1 MRRSN
6 LREGDTWEWSR
17 SGCDDVAR
25 ITDLERALQ
34 TCNNAFHSIVDRSG
48 DGVLVVNLEGKI
60 CYSNPA
66 ARKLLAVSGDA
77 LLGEPFGIPV
87 TATERSEITLLRDG
101 HPHRIAE
108 MRVTTTEW
116 QGEPA
121 YLAMLRDVTE
131 RRKAEDRSRE
141 DVRRRDVFLAML
153 SHELRNPLAAV
164 SNAARLMA
172 RPNITLEMFH
182 EAREVIERQCGQM
195 TRLLEELLDVSRISQ
210 GKIELRRKCVPLRGL
225 LDDAV
230 KATAGM
236 FVDRK
241 QSLEVDFPEE
251 ELFLEAD
258 TVRLHQVLVNLLSNA
273 SKYSDRDQSI
283 LLHVEPFGE
292 SVRISVRDEGVGMSA
307 DQLEEI
313 FEPFAQIDSS
323 LSRSEGGLGIGLS
336 LVRSLVELHGGLVE
350 AHSDGPGT
358 GSEFIIHLPLTDDVC
373 DEPPQEHLT
382 ENSKTLR
389 ILIVEDN
396 QDVRRMLRSLLQM
409 EGYEVEAA
417 EDGRNGLEM
426 INKFAPDLMFID
438 IGLPGIDGYEVART
452 VRQDAANEHIHLVAL
467 TGYGQPSDR
476 EKAEQSGF
484 DTHLSKPIDFA
495 VLAEFLSER
504 VRHLKESDT
513 VVLDRPTALIQP
525 PKPSDSA

>member
-17 SGCDDVAR
+17 SGCDDAAR
-25 ITDLERALQ
+25 ISDLERALQ

-48 DGVLVVNLEGKI
+48 DGVLVISMEGKI

-66 ARKLLAVSGDA
+66 ARKLLATPGDA
-77 LLGEPFGIPV
+77 LLGDVFGIPL
-87 TATERSEITLLRDG
+87 AAAERTEITILRG
-101 HPHRIAE
+101 GSPHRIAE
-108 MRVTTTEW
+108 MRVTKTEW
-116 QGEPA
+116 QGDPA

-131 RRKAEDRSRE
+131 RRQAEDRAKE

-164 SNAARLMA
+164 SNASRLMA

-210 GKIELRRKCVPLRGL
+210 GKIELRRTCVPLRGL

-236 FVDRK
+236 FVERE
-241 QSLEVDFPEE
+241 QSLQVEFPTE

-273 SKYSDRDQSI
+273 SKYSDRGQTVQ
-283 LLHVEPFGE
+283 LHVERIDE
-292 SVRISVRDEGVGMSA
+292 SVRIAVCDHGVGMSA
-307 DQLEEI
+307 DQLECI

-358 GSEFIIHLPLTDDVC
+358 GSEFILHLPLSEDLRDT
-373 DEPPQEHLT
+373 PPEKGWA
-382 ENSKTLR
+382 ENPKTLR

-396 QDVRRMLRSLLQM
+396 TDVRRMLKSLLQM

-417 EDGRNGLEM
+417 KDGAMGLEM
-426 INKFAPDLMFID
+426 LSSYAPDLMFID

-452 VRQDAANEHIHLVAL
+452 VRMDATNSHIHLVAL

-476 EKAEQSGF
+476 QKAEQSGF
-484 DTHLSKPIDFA
+484 DTHLSKPIDFNI
-495 VLAEFLSER
+495 LTDFLSER
-504 VRHLKESDT
+504 VRQLNEADT
-513 VVLDRPTALIQP
+513 VIIDRPTTLIHQP
-525 PKPSDSA
+525 KHSESS

>member
-17 SGCDDVAR
+17 SGCDDAAR
-25 ITDLERALQ
+25 IADLERALQ

-48 DGVLVVNLEGKI
+48 DGVLVINLEGKI

-66 ARKLLAVSGDA
+66 ARKLLATPRDA
-77 LLGEPFGIPV
+77 LLGDAFGIPV
-87 TATERSEITLLRDG
+87 AATERTEITILRDG
-101 HPHRIAE
+101 LPHRIAE
-108 MRVTTTEW
+108 MRVTKTEW

-131 RRKAEDRSRE
+131 RRQSEDRSKE

-210 GKIELRRKCVPLRGL
+210 GKIELRRTCVALRGL

-236 FVDRK
+236 FSEREQTLK
-241 QSLEVDFPEE
+241 VDFPEE
-251 ELFLEAD
+251 ELSIEAD

-273 SKYSDRDQSI
+273 SKYSESGQSV
-283 LLHVEPFGE
+283 LLHVENMGQ
-292 SVRISVRDEGVGMSA
+292 SVRIAVRDEGVGMSA
-307 DQLEEI
+307 DQLEDI

-323 LSRSEGGLGIGLS
+323 LSRSDGGLGIGLS
-336 LVRSLVELHGGLVE
+336 LVRSLVELHGGMVE
-350 AHSDGPGT
+350 AHSEGPGT
-358 GSEFIIHLPLTDDVC
+358 GSEFILHLPLSAELP
-373 DEPPQEHLT
+373 DEPVLDRLT
-382 ENSKTLR
+382 ETPKTLR
-389 ILIVEDN
+389 ILLVEDN
-396 QDVRRMLRSLLQM
+396 KDVRRMLRSLLQM

-417 EDGRNGLEM
+417 EDGTSGLELLSS
-426 INKFAPDLMFID
+426 FSPDLMFID
-438 IGLPGIDGYEVART
+438 IGLPGIDGYEVAQTIRL
-452 VRQDAANEHIHLVAL
+452 DPANEHIHLVAL

-484 DTHLSKPIDFA
+484 DTHLSKPIDFTL
-495 VLAEFLSER
+495 LAEFLGER
-504 VRHLKESDT
+504 VRHLRNAEP
-513 VVLDRPTALIQP
+513 VVLDRPTAVVNRTEP
-525 PKPSDSA
+525 TDSA